1 MRFFALTVPGLGI
14 LLREELAQ
22 QVEAVNEVEH
32 DGRSDV
38 VPLQAG
44 PSLPIETRLA
54 EDLFVEIGTGDAG
67 APLSRLVGHLWSSSR
82 YDAAMPAITP
92 KLGSLG
98 PRPGFHVVA
107 RLRTERGYLRTELR
121 DELARAVLRERPRW
135 RLADPAPLELWAL
148 QTGPKRIRL
157 GVRLTD
163 QGMRQRAGRQVERP
177 GALRP
182 VVAAAMLKLAQ
193 LSTGLRRPVLDPCC
207 GAGTIVR
214 EALDTGVAGVGAD
227 IAAEAIRAARS
238 NLAVNTPLVVA
249 DARALPFGSGF
260 AGAIVCNLPF
270 GRRYHVEQPRL
281 SPALSGEYPAK
292 PGEGVT
298 LWLRQAFTEFE
309 RVVARGGAI
318 VVLMPPSAAFKAAVL
333 RPWAERLRA
342 RHPIKL
348 LGLPTTIWAFRAGG

>member
-1 MRFFALTVPGLGI
+1 MRFFALTVPGLGS
-14 LLREELAQ
+14 LLRKELAQ
-22 QVEAVNEVEH
+22 QVEAVGEVEY

-38 VPLQAG
+38 VPLTAA

-54 EDLFVEIGTGDAG
+54 EDLFVEIGTGDAR
-67 APLSRLVGHLWSSSR
+67 APLSRLAGHLWSSSR
-82 YDAAMPAITP
+82 YDAALPAIAP
-92 KLGSLG
+92 RLGSLG

-107 RLRTERGYLRTELR
+107 RLRAERGFLRTELR

-148 QTGPKRIRL
+148 QTRPTRVRL

-163 QGMRQRAGRQVERP
+163 QRMRQRGGREVERP

-182 VVAAAMLKLAQ
+182 VVAAAMLKLAE
-193 LSTGLRRPVLDPCC
+193 LSTELRLLDPCC

-214 EALDTGVAGVGAD
+214 EALDTGLAGVGAD
-227 IAAEAIRAARS
+227 MALEAIRAARS
-238 NLAVNTPLVVA
+238 NLPVSTPLVVA
-249 DARALPFGSGF
+249 DARALPFRSGF

-270 GRRYHVEQPRL
+270 GRRYHVEQP
-281 SPALSGEYPAK
+281 
-292 PGEGVT
+292 T

-309 RVVARGGAI
+309 RLAAPGGAI
-318 VVLMPPSAAFKAAVL
+318 VLLTPPSAAFEAAVL
-333 RPWAERLRA
+333 RPRAERLSA

-348 LGLPTTIWAFRAGG
+348 LGLPTTIWAFRARG